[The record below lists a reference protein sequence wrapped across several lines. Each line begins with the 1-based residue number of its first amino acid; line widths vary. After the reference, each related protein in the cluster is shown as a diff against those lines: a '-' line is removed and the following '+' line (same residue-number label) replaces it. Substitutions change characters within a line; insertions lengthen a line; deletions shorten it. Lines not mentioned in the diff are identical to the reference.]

1 VLAYLSRYTHRV
13 AISNSRLISVDDTGV
28 TFNHLHTALVIEGL
42 AALRIEAVLRWLR
55 DELDDADRE
64 AMATRL
70 ELPARPHTF
79 WCAPSRPS
87 RCPSEG

>member
-1 VLAYLSRYTHRV
+1 MGQFQPPTDPSTV
-13 AISNSRLISVDDTGV
+13 
-28 TFNHLHTALVIEGL
+28 
-42 AALRIEAVLRWLR
+42 WLR
-55 DELDDADRE
+55 SLIDATDEVATSAAKPSAADRE

-87 RCPSEG
+87 RCLSEG